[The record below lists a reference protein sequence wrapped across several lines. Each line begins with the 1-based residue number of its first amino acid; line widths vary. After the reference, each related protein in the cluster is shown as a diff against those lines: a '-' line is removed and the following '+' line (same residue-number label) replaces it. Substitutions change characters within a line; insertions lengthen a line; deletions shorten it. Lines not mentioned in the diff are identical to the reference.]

1 MRFKSTALLFA
12 TAIVCISILSGCL
25 EIREAYIDDVYLSNW
40 KLIAT
45 NETNEF
51 FGLGKWITKEY
62 AYKDNDFPAFLCIT
76 TIKTLLLM
84 SENDLKK
91 MVFEDLLKDLEKQGV
106 KVDENSIKEGSRKMG
121 LGHITNYIVCNGS
134 ISKEFE
140 KLNLLGEKIK
150 LFFNLKGGIMEFK
163 ANETVKILAEVWNC
177 KESGISVIS
186 LGVAQITKHGIV
198 FVYENSTAWKK
209 IVGDPYGTFM
219 DPFSKEKIYSNDG
232 LVYNVICHSK

>member
-1 MRFKSTALLFA
+1 MRFRLTALLFA
-12 TAIVCISILSGCL
+12 TVIVCISILSGCL
-25 EIREAYIDDVYLSNW
+25 EIREAYIDDIYLSNW

-45 NETNEF
+45 NETSEF

-62 AYKDNDFPAFLCIT
+62 AYKDNNFPAFLCIT

-91 MVFEDLLKDLEKQGV
+91 MAFEDLLKDLEKQGIT
-106 KVDENSIKEGSRKMG
+106 VDENSIKEGSRKMG
-121 LGHITNYIVCNGS
+121 LGHITNYVVCNGS

-140 KLNLLGEKIK
+140 KLNLLGKKIE
-150 LFFNLKGGIMEFK
+150 LFFNLKGKVIEFK

-177 KESGISVIS
+177 KESGVSVIC
-186 LGVAQITKHGIV
+186 LGIAQITQHGLV
-198 FVYENSTAWKK
+198 FVYKNSTAWKEM
-209 IVGDPYGTFM
+209 VGDPYGTFM
-219 DPFSKEKIYSNDG
+219 DPFSKEKIYSNNG

>member
-1 MRFKSTALLFA
+1 MRSKIVALFFIS
-12 TAIVCISILSGCL
+12 AIISISTLSGCL

-140 KLNLLGEKIK
+140 KLNLLGKKIK
-150 LFFNLKGGIMEFK
+150 LFFNLKDGIMEFK

-177 KESGISVIS
+177 KESGVSVIC
-186 LGVAQITKHGIV
+186 LGVAQITQHGLV
-198 FVYENSTAWKK
+198 FVYENSTAWKE

-219 DPFSKEKIYSNDG
+219 DPFSKEEIYSNDG

>member
-1 MRFKSTALLFA
+1 MKSRLFALLFM
-12 TAIVCISILSGCL
+12 TIIVCLSSLSGCL
-25 EIREAYIDDVYLSNW
+25 EIREAYIEDVYLSNW

-45 NETNEF
+45 NETSEL

-91 MVFEDLLKDLEKQGV
+91 IAFEDLLKDLEKQGII
-106 KVDENSIKEGSRKMG
+106 VDGNSIEEGSRKMG

-140 KLNLLGEKIK
+140 KLNLLSEKIK
-150 LFFNLKGGIMEFK
+150 LFFNLKDRTIEFK
-163 ANETVKILAEVWNC
+163 ANESVKILAEVWNC
-177 KESGISVIS
+177 KESGVSVIC
-186 LGVAQITKHGIV
+186 LGIAQITKHGLI
-198 FVYENSTAWKK
+198 FVYKDSNAWKEM
-209 IVGDPYGTFM
+209 VGDPYGTFR
-219 DPFSKEKIYSNDG
+219 DPFSNDKIYSNEG
-232 LVYNVICHSK
+232 LIYNVICHSK